1 MENLPFKIDN
11 NDYVKLPRSLKTAYL
26 DGLLRFEDYT
36 VLVWL
41 WITANPRNGKTHAS
55 YAGLSKDFKSKYSKN
70 FINQIMLRLKRQKWI
85 WYPKQQGHRSSF
97 NVDIASYPLSDGTFK
112 DIGFRF
118 LEKSDRS
125 ENVNESPSLTEVP
138 TEVADVQQKLNDG
151 KNLLAKRFSFN
162 SDSSSDRSSKNDTKK
177 ENKNNRSNGRGRR
190 PVRGF
195 SPKSYEEQ
203 KCWEIAQELGEK
215 DMTFILSALKKYGL
229 VRIEEVFRSVMDQP
243 SEKVR
248 SKGAYF
254 NKLLSL

>member
-26 DGLLRFEDYT
+26 DGLLKFEDYT

-112 DIGFRF
+112 DISFRF
-118 LEKSDRS
+118 LDKSDRS
-125 ENVNESPSLTEVP
+125 PNVSDEVSMTEAP
-138 TEVADVQQKLNDG
+138 TEVSDIRQKLESD
-151 KNLLAKRFSFN
+151 KNALVDRFSFN
-162 SDSSSDRSSKNDTKK
+162 SESSLGRSSKNDNEK
-177 ENKNNRSNGRGRR
+177 ENKNNRSNRGR
-190 PVRGF
+190 PVKEF
-195 SPKSYEEQ
+195 TPKSYEEQ
-203 KCWEIAQELGEK
+203 KCWEIAQSLGEK

-229 VRIEEVFRSVMDQP
+229 TRIEESYRSVMDQP
-243 SEKVR
+243 SDKIR
-248 SKGAYF
+248 HRGAYF
-254 NKLLSL
+254 NKLLTL

>member
-26 DGLLRFEDYT
+26 DGLLKFEDYT

-125 ENVNESPSLTEVP
+125 SNVSDEVSLTEVP
-138 TEVADVQQKLNDG
+138 TEVEDIQQKLKSD
-151 KNLLAKRFSFN
+151 KKLLVERFSFN
-162 SDSSSDRSSKNDTKK
+162 PESPPNRSPKNDTEK
-177 ENKNNRSNGRGRR
+177 ENENNRSRGRR

-203 KCWEIAQELGEK
+203 KCWEIAQSLGEK

-229 VRIEEVFRSVMDQP
+229 TRIEEAYQSVMDQP
-243 SEKVR
+243 SDKVR

-254 NKLLSL
+254 NKLLNL

>member
-26 DGLLRFEDYT
+26 DGLLKFEDYT
-36 VLVWL
+36 VLIWL
-41 WITANPRNGKTHAS
+41 WINANPRNGKTHVS
-55 YAGLSKDFKSKYSKN
+55 YAGLSKDFKEKFSKN
-70 FINQIMLRLKRQKWI
+70 FVNQIMLRLKRQKWI

-125 ENVNESPSLTEVP
+125 KNGSENPPLTEVP
-138 TEVADVQQKLNDG
+138 TEADDIQQKLKSD
-151 KNLLAKRFSFN
+151 KNHLVERFSFN
-162 SDSSSDRSSKNDTKK
+162 HESSPDRSSKNDTEN
-177 ENKNNRSNGRGRR
+177 ENKNNRSRGRR
-190 PVRGF
+190 PVRSF

-203 KCWEIAQELGEK
+203 KCWEIAQDLGES
-215 DMTFILSALKKYGL
+215 DMTFILSALKKHGL
-229 VRIEEVFRSVMDQP
+229 TRIEDAYRSVMDQP

-248 SKGAYF
+248 KKGAYF
-254 NKLLSL
+254 NSLLSL

>member
-36 VLVWL
+36 VLIWL
-41 WITANPRNGKTHAS
+41 WINANPRNGKTHVS
-55 YAGLSKDFKSKYSKN
+55 YAGLSKDFKEKFSKN

-85 WYPKQQGHRSSF
+85 WYPRQQGHRSSF

-112 DIGFRF
+112 DIAFRF

-125 ENVNESPSLTEVP
+125 ENVNESPSLTELP
-138 TEVADVQQKLNDG
+138 TEIANVQQKLNDG

-162 SDSSSDRSSKNDTKK
+162 SDSSSDRSSKNDTEK
-177 ENKNNRSNGRGRR
+177 ENENNRSNNRGRR

-203 KCWEIAQELGEK
+203 KCWEIAQSLGEK
-215 DMTFILSALKKYGL
+215 DMTFILSAFKKYGL
-229 VRIEEVFRSVMDQP
+229 ARIEESYQSVINQP

>member
-26 DGLLRFEDYT
+26 DGLLKFEDYT
-36 VLVWL
+36 VLIWL
-41 WITANPRNGKTHAS
+41 WINANPRNGKTHVS
-55 YAGLSKDFKSKYSKN
+55 YAGLSKDFKEKFSKN

-85 WYPKQQGHRSSF
+85 WYPRQQGHRSSF

-125 ENVNESPSLTEVP
+125 EHGSDSPLPTEVP
-138 TEVADVQQKLNDG
+138 TEAVSVQQKLKDD
-151 KNLLAKRFSFN
+151 KKLLAERFSFN
-162 SDSSSDRSSKNDTKK
+162 PDRSSDRSSKNETEK
-177 ENKNNRSNGRGRR
+177 ENENNRSNGRGRR
-190 PVRGF
+190 PVRSF
-195 SPKSYEEQ
+195 IPKSYEEQ
-203 KCWEIAQELGEK
+203 KCWEIAKDLQEK

-229 VRIEEVFRSVMDQP
+229 ARVEEAHQSVMDQP
-243 SEKVR
+243 NEKVR

>member
-26 DGLLRFEDYT
+26 DGLLKFEDYT
-36 VLVWL
+36 VLIWL
-41 WITANPRNGKTHAS
+41 WINANPRNGKTHVS
-55 YAGLSKDFKSKYSKN
+55 YAGLSKDFKEKFSKN

-85 WYPKQQGHRSSF
+85 WCPRQQGHRSSF
-97 NVDIASYPLSDGTFK
+97 NVDINSYPLSDGTFK

-125 ENVNESPSLTEVP
+125 ENGSDSSLLTEVP
-138 TEVADVQQKLNDG
+138 TEVVNVQQKLKDG
-151 KNLLAKRFSFN
+151 KSLLAERFSFN
-162 SDSSSDRSSKNDTKK
+162 YDNSSDRSSKNDTEK
-177 ENKNNRSNGRGRR
+177 ENENNRSNGRGRR

-203 KCWEIAQELGEK
+203 KCWAIAQGLGEN
-215 DMTFILSALKKYGL
+215 DRTFILSALKKYGL

-243 SEKVR
+243 NEKVR
-248 SKGAYF
+248 SRGAYF

>member
-26 DGLLRFEDYT
+26 DGLLKFEDYT

-125 ENVNESPSLTEVP
+125 ENVSEEASLTEVP
-138 TEVADVQQKLNDG
+138 TEVINVQQKLNDD

-162 SDSSSDRSSKNDTKK
+162 SDSSSDRSSKNDTEK

-203 KCWEIAQELGEK
+203 KCWEIAQSLGEK

-229 VRIEEVFRSVMDQP
+229 IRIEEVFRSVMDQP